1 MTNKRPQPEEI
12 ITKLRQVE
20 VLMGQGMARLDAIVI
35 PPFFMGYICRLC
47 SPFRLFQFHCGRY
60 AADAHVGAIIVVC
73 P

>member
-1 MTNKRPQPEEI
+1 MTDEPNRIDTFPQLNDEE
-12 ITKLRQVE
+12 E
-20 VLMGQGMARLDAIVI
+20 AWLDADIPLVI